1 MLDGM
6 DSRLPPPFA
15 APVLPATVSPLPA
28 WANGRARDSSEGD
41 AAFAAGIAL
50 KSLDDLVRA
59 DLPWAGCWRQ
69 RLALRASHSAVQ
81 LIGRN
86 EGEAGLRDV
95 VLLTAPGND
104 PGPAGAMYLAFQ
116 KLAAKKRPIS
126 SKVLEEVAAL
136 MGMRREGLS
145 EIADLFD
152 GALQSGRAVPFVV
165 ADLVTNICAARPD
178 AEILAWVAGRPPARG
193 KTRLGVWRAAHD
205 GRAVWRSVQDH
216 RWPRAGAARG
226 ARFPAGG
233 VPGARVRHGRGLAA
247 GQ

>member
-1 MLDGM
+1 M
-6 DSRLPPPFA
+6 DSRRRSPFA
-15 APVLPATVSPLPA
+15 TPITPAAVPLLPA
-28 WANGRARDSSEGD
+28 WATSRHHDMSETD

-59 DLPWAGCWRQ
+59 EPVWAGCWRQ

-152 GALQSGRAVPFVV
+152 GAL
-165 ADLVTNICAARPD
+165 
-178 AEILAWVAGRPPARG
+178 
-193 KTRLGVWRAAHD
+193 
-205 GRAVWRSVQDH
+205 
-216 RWPRAGAARG
+216 
-226 ARFPAGG
+226 
-233 VPGARVRHGRGLAA
+233 
-247 GQ
+247 

>member
-152 GALQSGRAVPFVV
+152 G
-165 ADLVTNICAARPD
+165 
-178 AEILAWVAGRPPARG
+178 W
-193 KTRLGVWRAAHD
+193 
-205 GRAVWRSVQDH
+205 
-216 RWPRAGAARG
+216 
-226 ARFPAGG
+226 
-233 VPGARVRHGRGLAA
+233 
-247 GQ
+247 